1 MAGKSPLHKFSC
13 WGDRK
18 LTHNIAAATIPASH
32 YNCMGWGWSLAYQQM
47 QVCCHS
53 FTSEQR
59 FLTNLHRFTS
69 ADCASSASIRTHIFK
84 RRSALKQPAV
94 DGVGGLCGSNIK
106 LIAVA
111 QQKSSAPAE
120 AQQYVPVRN
129 RHSAFGHLTYIL
141 SAHPSSKSR
150 WFPMSTS

>member
-1 MAGKSPLHKFSC
+1 
-13 WGDRK
+13 
-18 LTHNIAAATIPASH
+18 
-32 YNCMGWGWSLAYQQM
+32 M

-59 FLTNLHRFTS
+59 FLTN
-69 ADCASSASIRTHIFK
+69 IFK

-120 AQQYVPVRN
+120 AQQYV
-129 RHSAFGHLTYIL
+129 AIKQ
-141 SAHPSSKSR
+141 KSLV
-150 WFPMSTS
+150 PNVNQLNLLN